1 MKALRNLL
9 DKQKPHFEKG
19 GKFEKLHSMFDA
31 METLFFVPN
40 TVTTKGAHIRDA
52 VDMKRTMIVVFIA
65 LMPALIFGM
74 WNIGNL
80 HFLSIGES
88 GELWTNIWYGFLKML
103 PIIIVSY
110 GVGLGLEIVFAQI
123 RGHEV
128 NEGFFV
134 LSL

>member
-80 HFLSIGES
+80 HFLSIGA
-88 GELWTNIWYGFLKML
+88 L
-103 PIIIVSY
+103 
-110 GVGLGLEIVFAQI
+110 I
-123 RGHEV
+123 RLLCEF
-128 NEGFFV
+128 NYSARCDYDQ
-134 LSL
+134 LCD